1 MRSVLLPI
9 IKLLP
14 QFYLCSNCKL
24 KYENLNNVFKL
35 IHYFKF
41 EQKLFSRRRQGY
53 PHLLSYRSLSITL
66 ATLEQEPEI
75 QSAVVSDQFGPYILI
90 TVGIVC
96 CQGKGEVSVFPFSL
110 KIPSLI
116 LVPQSQY
123 ISTVYLMLVFAVI
136 CLHSKPINLAKIAKD
151 PKKLIRGVFSSIAT
165 ELPYC
170 ATKQQKEH
178 DCFQEQDLPLST
190 ASHLFSHHEINRR
203 AFPPYEKSLKF
214 SQRKKF
220 WRGEKKN

>member
-1 MRSVLLPI
+1 MP
-9 IKLLP
+9 
-14 QFYLCSNCKL
+14 
-24 KYENLNNVFKL
+24 
-35 IHYFKF
+35 
-41 EQKLFSRRRQGY
+41 
-53 PHLLSYRSLSITL
+53 
-66 ATLEQEPEI
+66 
-75 QSAVVSDQFGPYILI
+75 
-90 TVGIVC
+90 
-96 CQGKGEVSVFPFSL
+96 
-110 KIPSLI
+110 
-116 LVPQSQY
+116 
-123 ISTVYLMLVFAVI
+123 VFAVI
-136 CLHSKPINLAKIAKD
+136 CLHSKPIKLAKIAKD

-220 WRGEKKN
+220 WRGEKKNFKRWNCSHTSVAQILQPAAMLYRYTVLVHVQVRMRFDETQAAVSC